1 MEDAGSEELT
11 HNLWRNQM
19 KVYVQFT
26 RNGEEIL
33 GSDGV
38 TQLDGRASLDNM
50 VYACD
55 IRLQHPMAKGATGYR
70 IVRSTRFVDTDDPQN
85 KSKIVYEKEES

>member
-1 MEDAGSEELT
+1 
-11 HNLWRNQM
+11 M
-19 KVYVQFT
+19 KAYVQFT
-26 RNGEEIL
+26 RDGREIL
-33 GSDGV
+33 GTDGV
-38 TQLDGRASLDNM
+38 SPLDGRASLDNM

-55 IRLQHPMAKGATGYR
+55 IRLQHPMTKGATGYR